1 MNKSKILIIGQAL
14 PAVKQDYPYNTTML
28 YEILS
33 WVGINMLQA
42 QKIFAFDA
50 VYNDFPGYD
59 SKGNHR
65 KPSQEQM
72 EWYWK
77 ESLETKVQ
85 LADKVILLGNV
96 SKDFFYSQPKTWD
109 RNLKILELIH
119 PSRLNYNRIIN
130 SKKEITEKLKI
141 FLNEKTT

>member
-1 MNKSKILIIGQAL
+1 MLRNKILVIGQAL
-14 PAVKQDYPYNTTML
+14 PAVDQAYPYSTTML

-33 WVGINMLQA
+33 WVGISVEQA

-50 VYNDFPGYD
+50 VYNAFPGYD
-59 SKGNHR
+59 NKGNHH
-65 KPSQEQM
+65 KPTQKQM
-72 EWYWK
+72 EQYWK

-96 SKDFFYSQPKTWD
+96 SKEFFYSQPKTWSC
-109 RNLKILELIH
+109 NLEILELIH

-130 SKKEITEKLKI
+130 SKTKITEKLKN
-141 FLNEKTT
+141 FLEL